1 MKTVVIYASPNGTTK
16 MAINFL
22 ASIFQKNGHDFI
34 TIDVSRPEAKKESA
48 AKLLID
54 ADIIG
59 IASPVYHLRI
69 FKTLDKYL
77 KMNLSYIT
85 QMSKVKSAFA
95 LVTYGGVT
103 SGKALLN
110 ISNILGKNNIP
121 VCGALKIKAPHF
133 WKTDGYP
140 DDETKL
146 VIEDFFNRL
155 DSKNFASISFTRTK
169 SVFSYQKKLIKF
181 IYPFGRI
188 IGYIRRQHIS
198 FDESK
203 CNKCGR
209 CIKECPAS
217 AINIRENAYRSSS
230 KCVYCYHCAV
240 ICPKKAFNT
249 DITKIEKIVHTNRS
263 IAGTEYPQNEIFA

>member
-22 ASIFQKNGHDFI
+22 ASIFQTNGHDFI
-34 TIDVSRPEAKKESA
+34 TIDVSRHEAKKESA
-48 AKLLID
+48 AKLLTD

-59 IASPVYHLRI
+59 IASPVFHLRI

-77 KMNLSYIT
+77 KKNLSYIT
-85 QMSKVKSAFA
+85 QMSKIKSAFA

-110 ISNILGKNNIP
+110 ISRILEKNNIP

-133 WKTDGYP
+133 WKTGGYP

-155 DSKNFASISFTRTK
+155 DSKNFDLISFTRTK

-188 IGYIRRQHIS
+188 IGYMRRQHIS

-209 CIKECPAS
+209 CIKECSVS
-217 AINIRENAYRSSS
+217 AINIREKAYRNSS

-249 DITKIEKIVHTNRS
+249 DITKIEKIVRTNRS
-263 IAGTEYPQNEIFA
+263 IAGTEYPQNEIFV

>member
-34 TIDVSRPEAKKESA
+34 TIDVSRPEPKKESA
-48 AKLLID
+48 AKLLVD

-69 FKTLDKYL
+69 LKTLDKYL
-77 KMNLSYIT
+77 KKNLSYIT
-85 QMSKVKSAFA
+85 QISKIKSAFA

-103 SGKALLN
+103 SGKAFLN
-110 ISNILGKNNIP
+110 ISRILGKNNIP

-133 WKTDGYP
+133 WKTEGYP
-140 DDETKL
+140 DNETKL
-146 VIEDFFNRL
+146 VLEDFFNRL
-155 DSKNFASISFTRTK
+155 DSKNFAPISFTRTK
-169 SVFSYQKKLIKF
+169 SVLSYQKKLIKF
-181 IYPFGRI
+181 IYPLGRI
-188 IGYIRRQHIS
+188 IGYMRRQHIS

-209 CIKECPAS
+209 CIKECPTS
-217 AINIRENAYRSSS
+217 AINIREKAYRSSS

-249 DITKIEKIVHTNRS
+249 DITKIEKIVRTNRS
-263 IAGTEYPQNEIFA
+263 IAGTEYPENEIFV